1 VTIRLDD
8 KKVLLTGGTRGIG
21 RGLAMALAGA
31 GAQVIT
37 CGRADSEAA
46 QSLARELKELG
57 GEHHVVAADIS
68 TEQGIDGLVEE
79 CQTRLG
85 SLDVI
90 VNNAGAITHVPFDKL
105 PIDDWHR
112 IINTNLTA
120 AYLLVQRALP
130 LLGEGASVIN
140 IGSRSAMVGVPLRAH
155 YTASKAGL
163 VGLTRSLA
171 KELGPNRKIRV
182 NIVAPGV
189 IEPEN
194 EPLPEEVVA
203 KYTKL
208 TALGRLGRPHEI
220 AGAVLFLASDL
231 SSYVTGETINV
242 DGGI

>member
-1 VTIRLDD
+1 VTIRLDG

-21 RGLAMALAGA
+21 RGLALAIASA
-31 GAQVIT
+31 GAQLIT
-37 CGRADSEAA
+37 CGRTDSEAL

-57 GEHHVVAADIS
+57 GDHHVVIADIS
-68 TEQGIDGLVEE
+68 TEQGIDGLIEE
-79 CQTRLG
+79 CTEKLG
-85 SLDVI
+85 GLDVI
-90 VNNAGAITHVPFDKL
+90 IHNAGAISHVPFDKL
-105 PIDDWHR
+105 GLDDWNR
-112 IINTNLTA
+112 ILNTNLTA

-155 YTASKAGL
+155 YTASKAGI

-171 KELGPNRKIRV
+171 KELGNRKIRV

-194 EPLPEEVVA
+194 EPLHPEVVA

>member
-21 RGLAMALAGA
+21 RGLALALAGA

-79 CQTRLG
+79 CRTRVG

-90 VNNAGAITHVPFDKL
+90 VSNAGAITHVPFDKL
-105 PIDDWHR
+105 PLDDWHR

-130 LLGEGASVIN
+130 LLSEGASVIN

-171 KELGPNRKIRV
+171 KELGSRKIRV

>member
-1 VTIRLDD
+1 MTIRLDG

-21 RGLAMALAGA
+21 RGLALKIAET
-31 GAQVIT
+31 GAQLIT
-37 CGRADSEAA
+37 CGRTDSEAA

-68 TEQGIDGLVEE
+68 TEAGLDGLIEE
-79 CQTRLG
+79 CKERLG
-85 SLDVI
+85 GLDVI
-90 VNNAGAITHVPFDKL
+90 VHNAGAISHIPFEKL
-105 PIDDWHR
+105 PVDEWHR

-120 AYLLVQRALP
+120 AYLLVQRSLP
-130 LLGEGASVIN
+130 LLAQGSSVIN
-140 IGSRSAMVGVPLRAH
+140 IGSRSAMVGIPLRAH
-155 YTASKAGL
+155 YTASKAGI
-163 VGLTRSLA
+163 VGLSRSLA
-171 KELGPNRKIRV
+171 KELGERGIRV
-182 NIVAPGV
+182 NVIAPGV

-203 KYTKL
+203 RYTKL
-208 TALGRLGRPHEI
+208 TALRRLGRPHEI

>member
-1 VTIRLDD
+1 MTIRLDG

-21 RGLAMALAGA
+21 RGLALAIAGA
-31 GAQVIT
+31 GAQLIT
-37 CGRADSEAA
+37 CGRTDSEAA

-57 GEHHVVAADIS
+57 GEHHVVSADIS
-68 TEQGIDGLVEE
+68 TKQGIDGLIEE
-79 CQTRLG
+79 CAARVGT
-85 SLDVI
+85 LDVI
-90 VNNAGAITHVPFDKL
+90 VSNAGAITHVPFDKL
-105 PIDDWHR
+105 PLDDWHR

-120 AYLLVQRALP
+120 AYLLVQGALP
-130 LLGEGASVIN
+130 LLSEGASVIN

-171 KELGPNRKIRV
+171 KELGPDRKIRV

-194 EPLPEEVVA
+194 EPLPEAVVA